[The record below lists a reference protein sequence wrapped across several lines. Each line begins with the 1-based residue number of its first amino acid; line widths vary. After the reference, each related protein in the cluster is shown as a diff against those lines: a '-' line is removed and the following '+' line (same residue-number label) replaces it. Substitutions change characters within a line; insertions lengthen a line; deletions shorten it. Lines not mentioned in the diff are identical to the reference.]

1 MSTSRT
7 RPRGACAPAGM
18 IAVSAKKG
26 TGVEESREAVVR
38 LVPPPSG
45 DERAPAKGLIID
57 SWFDNYQGVVILARM
72 FDGRLSTGQ
81 KIALMSTGRT
91 FDIQKVGVFSP
102 HPKEVESLGPG
113 EVGFVIAN
121 IKDVMETKVGDP
133 ITDAKRPAA
142 GPLPGF
148 QVGRPMVF
156 AGLYP
161 VVSDHYGQLR
171 IAIEKL
177 RLNDSSFTA
186 EPETSVALGFGFRCG
201 FLGLLHMEI
210 IQERLEREYGMD
222 LITTAPT
229 VGYRAVKQ
237 DGTTVEV
244 DSPSRLPEP
253 LELDHIEEPV
263 IHATIHLPAEYL
275 GNVLKL
281 CEERRGGDA

>member
-1 MSTSRT
+1 MRAEHIRNFSIIAHIDHGKSTLADRLMEIT
-7 RPRGACAPAGM
+7 GTLTGREKMDQFLDKMDIERERGITIKGQTARGDIGDVIGLVSAGM

-26 TGVEESREAVVR
+26 TGVEEILEAVVR

-45 DERAPAKGLIID
+45 DERAPAKGLVID
-57 SWFDNYQGVVILARM
+57 SWFDNYQGVVSLARM

-113 EVGFVIAN
+113 EVG
-121 IKDVMETKVGDP
+121 DT

-142 GPLPGF
+142 VPLPGL
-148 QVGRPMVF
+148 QVVRPMVF

-186 EPETSVALGFGFRCG
+186 EPETSVALGFGC
-201 FLGLLHMEI
+201 
-210 IQERLEREYGMD
+210 
-222 LITTAPT
+222 
-229 VGYRAVKQ
+229 
-237 DGTTVEV
+237 
-244 DSPSRLPEP
+244 
-253 LELDHIEEPV
+253 
-263 IHATIHLPAEYL
+263 
-275 GNVLKL
+275 
-281 CEERRGGDA
+281 